1 MRCAAS
7 CGGWT
12 VSGMFKCNICGASF
26 VEPVTDIYRE
36 DMDGEQH
43 YQTFYVDCCPNC
55 GSEEIDEYEE
65 DEE

>member
-1 MRCAAS
+1 MMYRC
-7 CGGWT
+7 G
-12 VSGMFKCNICGASF
+12 ICGASF
-26 VEPVTDIYRE
+26 AEPVTDIYRE

-43 YQTFYVDCCPNC
+43 YQTFYVDCCPVC

>member
-1 MRCAAS
+1 MY
-7 CGGWT
+7 
-12 VSGMFKCNICGASF
+12 KCRVCSAEF
-26 VEPVTDIYRE
+26 DEPETTSYVE

-43 YQTFYVDCCPNC
+43 YQTFYVDCCPVC

>member
-1 MRCAAS
+1 
-7 CGGWT
+7 
-12 VSGMFKCNICGASF
+12 MFKCCICGTSF
-26 VEPVTDIYRE
+26 SEPVTDIYRE